1 MKDFNMQKV
10 GEQIKKLR
18 TELGL
23 SQKEL
28 AEKIGVAQNT
38 VAQYEKGTSKIS
50 IEVLFYL
57 ALALD
62 TTCDDIL
69 CLED

>member
-10 GEQIKKLR
+10 GERIKMLR

-23 SQKEL
+23 SQKDL
-28 AEKIGVAQNT
+28 AVKVGVAQNT
-38 VAQYEKGTSKIS
+38 IAQYEKGTSKLS

-57 ALALD
+57 ALALE
-62 TTCDDIL
+62 TTSDDIL
-69 CLED
+69 GLRD

>member
-1 MKDFNMQKV
+1 MQEI
-10 GEQIKKLR
+10 GERIKKQR

-28 AEKIGVAQNT
+28 ADKVGIAQNT

-57 ALALD
+57 ALALE
-62 TTCDDIL
+62 TTSDEIL
-69 CLED
+69 GLSD